1 MAEHLTGKNGS
12 YILTGRQGG
21 KGKFGGIWTGTT
33 SDGQKNVSVKCIEKY
48 GQALPWLME
57 RLTSVVH
64 PNVARTLD
72 TWIGEDGCLYIVREY
87 VKGTDLKT
95 IFTTKD
101 LYRKVD
107 EMKFVHAGLSVLK
120 ALQQVHNAGVI
131 HRDVKPSNIIIPHA
145 DGQSPIE
152 QDFANAVLIDFEQCS
167 AYPDTSDVRSSFA
180 LVFSPPEMLLKRNKL
195 VCPASDLFALSI
207 SLFQLIMGK
216 APYTDCN
223 PEILVNL
230 QLTYPMKQPARMDDQ
245 LFAVLSK
252 AAYKATFPRPPRQL
266 QPSEVESILR
276 QGIAGRYQTAEEMY
290 GELAKVEKTFKP
302 VSWLN
307 RVFG

>member
-1 MAEHLTGKNGS
+1 MEHLTGKKGS
-12 YILTGRQGG
+12 YVLNGRQGG

-33 SDGQKNVSVKCIEKY
+33 DDGRVSVSVKRIEKY
-48 GQALPWLME
+48 GQALPGLME
-57 RLTSVVH
+57 KLMGVEH
-64 PNVARTLD
+64 ENVAKTLD
-72 TWIGEDGCLYIVREY
+72 TWVGEDGCLYVVREY

-95 IFTTKD
+95 IFTTKAM
-101 LYRKVD
+101 YRKMD
-107 EMKFVHAGLSVLK
+107 EMKFVEAGKSVLR
-120 ALQQVHNAGVI
+120 ALDAVHGAGVI
-131 HRDVKPSNIIIPHA
+131 HRDVKPSNIIVPHV
-145 DGQSPIE
+145 DGDDPTE
-152 QDFANAVLIDFEQCS
+152 QDFNKVILIDFEQCS
-167 AYPDTSDVRSSFA
+167 AYPDESDVRSSFA
-180 LVFSPPEMLLKRNKL
+180 LVFSPPEMLLKRNRL

-252 AAYKATFPRPPRQL
+252 AAYKATFPKPPRQL
-266 QPSEVESILR
+266 SPDVVEKILKE
-276 QGIAGRYQTAEEMY
+276 GIAGRYQSASEMLVDL
-290 GELAKVEKTFKP
+290 EKVEKTFKP

-307 RVFG
+307 KLFE

>member
-1 MAEHLTGKNGS
+1 MEQLTGKKGS
-12 YILTGRQGG
+12 YVLNGRQGG

-33 SDGQKNVSVKCIEKY
+33 DDGRVSVSVKRIEKY
-48 GQALPWLME
+48 GQALPGLME
-57 RLTSVVH
+57 KLMGVEH
-64 PNVARTLD
+64 ENVAKTLD
-72 TWIGEDGCLYIVREY
+72 TWVGEDGCLYVVREY

-95 IFTTKD
+95 IFTTKAM
-101 LYRKVD
+101 YRKMD
-107 EMKFVHAGLSVLK
+107 EMKFVEAGKSVLR
-120 ALQQVHNAGVI
+120 ALDAVHGAGVI
-131 HRDVKPSNIIIPHA
+131 HRDVKPSNIIVPHV
-145 DGQSPIE
+145 DGDDPTE
-152 QDFANAVLIDFEQCS
+152 QDFSKVILIDFEQCS
-167 AYPDTSDVRSSFA
+167 AYPDESDVRSSFA
-180 LVFSPPEMLLKRNKL
+180 LVFSPPEMLLKRNRL

-252 AAYKATFPRPPRQL
+252 AAYKATFPKPPRQL
-266 QPSEVESILR
+266 SPDVVEKILKE
-276 QGIAGRYQTAEEMY
+276 GIAGRYQSASEMLVDL
-290 GELAKVEKTFKP
+290 EKVEKTFKP

-307 RVFG
+307 KLFE

>member
-1 MAEHLTGKNGS
+1 MAEQLTGTKGI

-33 SDGQKNVSVKCIEKY
+33 ADGQKSVSVKCVEKY
-48 GQALPWLME
+48 GQALPAIMGRLM
-57 RLTSVVH
+57 TVDH
-64 PNVARTLD
+64 PNVAHTLD
-72 TWIGEDGCLYIVREY
+72 SWVCEDGCLYIVREY

-95 IFTTKD
+95 IFTTKE

-107 EMKFVHAGLSVLK
+107 EMKYVHAGLSVLK
-120 ALQQVHNAGVI
+120 ALQQVHGAGVI
-131 HRDVKPSNIIIPHA
+131 HRDVKPSNIVIPHG
-145 DGQSPIE
+145 DGESPID
-152 QDFANAVLIDFEQCS
+152 QDFSKAVLIDFEQCS
-167 AYPDTSDVRSSFA
+167 TYPDTSDVRSSFA

-216 APYTDCN
+216 APYSDCN

-252 AAYKATFPRPPRQL
+252 AAYKASFPRPPRQL
-266 QPSEVESILR
+266 QPTEVENILR
-276 QGIAGRYQTAEEMY
+276 QGIDGRYQSAEEMY
-290 GELAKVEKTFKP
+290 DELIKVEKTFKP

-307 RVFG
+307 KMFG

>member
-1 MAEHLTGKNGS
+1 MEQLTGKQGT

-33 SDGQKNVSVKCIEKY
+33 ADGKKKVSVKCIEKY
-48 GQALPWLME
+48 GQALPGLIE
-57 RLTSVVH
+57 RLVAIEH
-64 PNVARTLD
+64 PNVAQTFES
-72 TWIGEDGCLYIVREY
+72 WVGEDGCLYIVREY
-87 VKGTDLKT
+87 VEGTDLKT
-95 IFTTKD
+95 ILTTKE

-107 EMKFVHAGLSVLK
+107 EIKFVYAGLSVLR
-120 ALQQVHNAGVI
+120 ALEKVHEAGVI

-145 DGQSPIE
+145 EGESPVE
-152 QDFANAVLIDFEQCS
+152 QDFSNAVLIDFEQCS

-195 VCPASDLFALSI
+195 VCPASDLFSLSV

-230 QLTYPMKQPARMDDQ
+230 QLTYPMKQPARMDDK
-245 LFAVLSK
+245 LYAVLSK
-252 AAYKATFPRPPRQL
+252 AAYKAAFPRPPRQL
-266 QPSEVESILR
+266 QPAVVEEILR
-276 QGIAGRYQTAEEMY
+276 EGIAGRYQSAKAMFED
-290 GELAKVEKTFKP
+290 LQKVEKTFKP

-307 RVFG
+307 GLFG

>member
-1 MAEHLTGKNGS
+1 MEHLTGKKGS
-12 YILTGRQGG
+12 YVLNGRQGG

-33 SDGQKNVSVKCIEKY
+33 DDGRVSVSVKRIEKY
-48 GQALPWLME
+48 GQALPGLME
-57 RLTSVVH
+57 KLMGVEH
-64 PNVARTLD
+64 ENVAKTLD
-72 TWIGEDGCLYIVREY
+72 TWVGEDGCLYVVREY

-95 IFTTKD
+95 IFTTKAM
-101 LYRKVD
+101 YRKMD
-107 EMKFVHAGLSVLK
+107 EMKFVEAGKSVLR
-120 ALQQVHNAGVI
+120 ALDAVHGAGVI
-131 HRDVKPSNIIIPHA
+131 HRDVKPSNIIVPHV
-145 DGQSPIE
+145 DGDDPTE
-152 QDFANAVLIDFEQCS
+152 QDFSKVILIDFEQCS
-167 AYPDTSDVRSSFA
+167 AYPDESDVRSSFA
-180 LVFSPPEMLLKRNKL
+180 LVFSPPEMLLKRNRL

-252 AAYKATFPRPPRQL
+252 AAYKATFPKPPRQL
-266 QPSEVESILR
+266 SPDVVEKILKE
-276 QGIAGRYQTAEEMY
+276 GIAGRYQSASEMLVDL
-290 GELAKVEKTFKP
+290 EKVEKTFKP

-307 RVFG
+307 KLFE